1 MAQVPGGAGQS
12 EHEEIV
18 EFGSGRAPGSRWLSR
33 ILRACLV
40 VAAAT
45 ALAVRAGTGSP
56 PRAAHAQPPPPPM
69 MVSLTG
75 RHLLGVTAGWDLFA
89 RSGTELIR
97 IQLAAGMIKQ
107 TFVPALE
114 SGNPQVS
121 LVVGAHEAV
130 IRSSDD
136 VPGYVVPDHGEARV
150 LTGPLSGG
158 GPFVPGP
165 GQQSAWV
172 TSGPPTRPSLSL
184 VTLAGRALGPT
195 IRFLAAGAPIPATAV
210 SDGRGDVMLTGGNLG
225 TYDAGPGWDT
235 PVAGTVAAVGPA
247 VWLVVTCPHYQ
258 HCRNEAIRPS
268 TGARRLLP
276 GPAVPGYLY
285 STWPPVGVT
294 SPDGTTAAI
303 PEAGRT
309 GQVTLHLISL
319 RSGADRGLS
328 VPLRGTPLAQSMV
341 WSPDSRW
348 LFVATSAGQIVAVN
362 GRTGQVRTLPLG
374 ISLPPVEQLAIRPAP
389 ASTARRTPSPS

>member
-1 MAQVPGGAGQS
+1 
-12 EHEEIV
+12 
-18 EFGSGRAPGSRWLSR
+18 
-33 ILRACLV
+33 
-40 VAAAT
+40 
-45 ALAVRAGTGSP
+45 
-56 PRAAHAQPPPPPM
+56 
-69 MVSLTG
+69 
-75 RHLLGVTAGWDLFA
+75 
-89 RSGTELIR
+89 
-97 IQLAAGMIKQ
+97 
-107 TFVPALE
+107 
-114 SGNPQVS
+114 
-121 LVVGAHEAV
+121 
-130 IRSSDD
+130 
-136 VPGYVVPDHGEARV
+136 
-150 LTGPLSGG
+150 
-158 GPFVPGP
+158 
-165 GQQSAWV
+165 
-172 TSGPPTRPSLSL
+172 
-184 VTLAGRALGPT
+184 
-195 IRFLAAGAPIPATAV
+195 
-210 SDGRGDVMLTGGNLG
+210 VMLTGGNLG

-348 LFVATSAGQIVAVN
+348 LFVATADGQIVAVN
-362 GRTGQVRTLPLG
+362 GSSGRVRTLPLG
-374 ISLPPVEQLAIRPAP
+374 IALPPVEQLAIRPAP